1 MVKTLTLVP
10 VSSELISSGEF
21 KDYLVISSDSLLIID
36 KELNFVEWI
45 ISGND
50 NNGYYFSAKDENEFL
65 DAIIVL
71 KNIILSGH
79 NPFNYI

>member
-10 VSSELISSGEF
+10 VLSELISSGEF